1 MLFDHEEGPTDLSR
15 ICKFSQG
22 RFKELAQLEPWISM
36 YDRNVL
42 YVLVQLL
49 HSSLKGSGK
58 LDKDTEFE
66 IFMFA
71 QTVNIKKDYDH
82 FANIDTNEENDE
94 GNTNRIR
101 LNLKRHLT
109 A

>member
-1 MLFDHEEGPTDLSR
+1 
-15 ICKFSQG
+15 
-22 RFKELAQLEPWISM
+22 M

-66 IFMFA
+66 IFMYA
-71 QTVNIKKDYDH
+71 QTVNIKKKDYDH

>member
-1 MLFDHEEGPTDLSR
+1 
-15 ICKFSQG
+15 
-22 RFKELAQLEPWISM
+22 M

-66 IFMFA
+66 IFMYA
-71 QTVNIKKDYDH
+71 LTVNIKKKDYDH
-82 FANIDTNEENDE
+82 FANID
-94 GNTNRIR
+94 
-101 LNLKRHLT
+101 KK
-109 A
+109 